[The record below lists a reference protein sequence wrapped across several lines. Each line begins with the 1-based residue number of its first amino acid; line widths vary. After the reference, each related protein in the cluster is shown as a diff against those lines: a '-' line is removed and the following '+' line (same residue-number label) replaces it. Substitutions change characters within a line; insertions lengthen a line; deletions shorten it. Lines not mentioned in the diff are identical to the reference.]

1 MKKLLYLVAASLL
14 FASCEDFLDVKSYTM
29 KDSSNFPE
37 SIEDAQQMLAGTYST
52 LNQAVASPMSTYFMV
67 AELASDD
74 RFGGGGEN
82 DKMAQAL
89 DLLMNYNTDMM
100 KDFYATRYKGINR
113 ANTAIETMD
122 NCSGDS
128 LQKAQLK
135 GEAYFLRALFNF
147 ELTSVFGE
155 IVLRTNNEPIVTP
168 KATADQIFAQ
178 IGSDLKNAIELM
190 PAVNYTQVE
199 AGHATRWA
207 AQALLARTFLFYTGF
222 YDKTEMPLAEGGSI
236 TKAYV
241 IEELEKCIQ
250 SSGHQLVGDFREL
263 WPYTNKYTV
272 EDYPFTAGQGLVYAE
287 NDGNSSPETL
297 FSIKFSNFPSWS
309 TTIGYSN
316 QYILYWGLR
325 GGQSSTDANPTF
337 PFDQGW
343 GMGPVNPTLWEEWEA
358 AEPSD
363 MRRAASIIDLPNELP
378 GYKKGGW
385 NDFVQ
390 ETDYWNKKY
399 APVAAKVP
407 EGSEIEKPFVTDY
420 SVLMY
425 NTTENFQLDKTN
437 DIILIRLADVYLMH
451 SELTETNTY
460 MNLVRARAGLDPIA
474 YSLSALQEERRHE
487 LAFEGVRW
495 NDIRRWG
502 IAADVLDAQ
511 TGVQC
516 YYKGA
521 EETTKAFGGGYK
533 ARYNETKGFFPIPE
547 SEVLLTNDVIKQ
559 TPGWESQSSKYTGWN

>member
-1 MKKLLYLVAASLL
+1 MKSMKKLLYLVAASLL
-14 FASCEDFLDVKSYTM
+14 FASCEDFLDSKNYTM
-29 KDSSNFPE
+29 KDTSNFPE
-37 SIEDAQQMLAGTYST
+37 TIEDAQQMLAGTYST
-52 LNQAVASPMSTYFMV
+52 LNQAAASPLSSFFAV

-89 DLLMNYNTDMM
+89 DLLMNYNTDML
-100 KDFYATRYKGINR
+100 KDFYAARYKGINR
-113 ANTAIETMD
+113 ANTAILSMD
-122 NCSGDS
+122 NCTGDETE
-128 LQKAQLK
+128 KAQLK
-135 GEAYFLRALFNF
+135 GEAYFLRALFNY
-147 ELTSVFGE
+147 ELTSLFGE
-155 IVLRTNNEPIVTP
+155 IELRNNNEPVVVP
-168 KATADQIFAQ
+168 KATADEIFAQ
-178 IGSDLKNAIELM
+178 IASDLKNAITIM
-190 PAVNYTQVE
+190 PSTKYTEVE
-199 AGHATRWA
+199 AGHATKWA
-207 AQALLARTFLFYTGF
+207 AEALLARTFLFYTGF
-222 YDKTEMPLAEGGSI
+222 YGKTEMPLAEGGSI
-236 TKAYV
+236 TKAEV
-241 IEELEKCIQ
+241 IAYLEDCIKN
-250 SSGHQLVGDFREL
+250 SGNTLVDDYREL
-263 WPYTNKYTV
+263 WTYTNRFTV
-272 EDYPFTAGQGLVYAE
+272 EDYPYTAGKNLEYAE
-287 NDGNSSPETL
+287 NDGKSSPETL

-316 QYILYWGLR
+316 QYILYFGLR
-325 GGQSSTDANPTF
+325 GGQSGVDANPTF

-358 AEPSD
+358 SEPTD
-363 MRRAASIIDLPNELP
+363 MRREASIIDIAAELP

-399 APVAAKVP
+399 VPVAAKN
-407 EGSEIEKPFVTDY
+407 GSKFATDF

-425 NTTENFQLDKTN
+425 ATTENFQLDKTN

-451 SELTETNTY
+451 SELSETNTY
-460 MNLVRARAGLDPIA
+460 MNLVRARAGLGAIP

-511 TGVQC
+511 TGVKC
-516 YYKGA
+516 YYKGE

-547 SEVLLTNDVIKQ
+547 SEVLLTEGVISQ
-559 TPGWESQSSKYTGWN
+559 TEGWESQSSKYTGWN